1 MMHSVVRLLW
11 AATCLSWSSAI
22 YNCQHDD
29 RAGPALRY
37 LLQPPQQVITSQ
49 RGANAT
55 LPCMLRVRPKN
66 YRVKWT
72 RLEPDPER
80 RGVEHI
86 ILITNGAQ
94 HRGYDEALAPRASLR
109 AAHSLDA
116 SLRITGLTLDD
127 GGRYRCE
134 LVNGLEDESVTVTL
148 ELDGVVFPYQNSNG
162 RYQFTYQEARQACEG
177 QDGKLATYQQLYK
190 AWTEGLDWCNAGWIE
205 DGTVHYPIID
215 SREPC
220 GGKLLPPGIRSYGAR
235 DKGKERFD
243 AFCFTSAVK
252 GQVFFIKGRMSFQEA
267 GASCEAQ
274 GSEVARVGQL
284 YAAWR
289 FSWLDRCDGGWLEDG
304 SVRFPI
310 TAARPLCGGLPH
322 PGVRSLGFPDKEL
335 RVYGVYCYRPT

>member
-1 MMHSVVRLLW
+1 MQKL
-11 AATCLSWSSAI
+11 
-22 YNCQHDD
+22 
-29 RAGPALRY
+29 
-37 LLQPPQQVITSQ
+37 PPVLSQ
-49 RGANAT
+49 R
-55 LPCMLRVRPKN
+55 LF
-66 YRVKWT
+66 
-72 RLEPDPER
+72 
-80 RGVEHI
+80 
-86 ILITNGAQ
+86 
-94 HRGYDEALAPRASLR
+94 APA
-109 AAHSLDA
+109 
-116 SLRITGLTLDD
+116 
-127 GGRYRCE
+127 
-134 LVNGLEDESVTVTL
+134 
-148 ELDGVVFPYQNSNG
+148 
-162 RYQFTYQEARQACEG
+162 
-177 QDGKLATYQQLYK
+177 

-267 GASCEAQ
+267 SASCEAQ

-304 SVRFPI
+304 SVRFPV

>member
-1 MMHSVVRLLW
+1 
-11 AATCLSWSSAI
+11 
-22 YNCQHDD
+22 
-29 RAGPALRY
+29 
-37 LLQPPQQVITSQ
+37 
-49 RGANAT
+49 
-55 LPCMLRVRPKN
+55 MLRVRPRN

-86 ILITNGAQ
+86 LLITNGAQ
-94 HRGYDEALAPRASLR
+94 HRGYDEALAPRVTLR

-177 QDGKLATYQQLYK
+177 QDSKLATYQQLYK

-205 DGTVHYPIID
+205 DGRFTIP
-215 SREPC
+215 SSTPGALRRKTAPAGTELR
-220 GGKLLPPGIRSYGAR
+220 GGT
-235 DKGKERFD
+235 KGRNAD
-243 AFCFTSAVK
+243 AFCFTSAIK
-252 GQVFFIKGRMSFQEA
+252 GQVFFIKDRMSFQEA

-322 PGVRSLGFPDKEL
+322 PGVRSLGFPDREL
-335 RVYGVYCYRPT
+335 RVYGVYCYRPR